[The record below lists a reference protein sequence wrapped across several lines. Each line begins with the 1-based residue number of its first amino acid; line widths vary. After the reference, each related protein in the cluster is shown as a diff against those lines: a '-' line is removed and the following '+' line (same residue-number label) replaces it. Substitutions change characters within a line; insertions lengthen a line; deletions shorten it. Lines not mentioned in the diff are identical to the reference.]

1 MVTLFC
7 QVISNTVFLSAQKTH
22 KLFVCSLSNSV
33 LLAKGPS
40 AVFHRERKKRAN
52 LTQRWRKIRQD
63 RRGRQGVRFT
73 GKDCPAYM
81 KSHHFNHR
89 LDLYTLCFDKCSHC
103 ETFCRII

>member
-1 MVTLFC
+1 MKMVTFLFKC
-7 QVISNTVFLSAQKTH
+7 HVISNTVFLSAQKTH

-40 AVFHRERKKRAN
+40 AVFHR
-52 LTQRWRKIRQD
+52 
-63 RRGRQGVRFT
+63 GVRFT

-81 KSHHFNHR
+81 KSHHFNLR